1 MRQKRKKVK
10 TMSKNKIDYNEISR
24 AKVTDS
30 RNVVISS
37 CSKGGFTI
45 AQQLEAKE
53 NDKTTAVFLKGAFH
67 VDDIHGLYNIRD
79 AINLAIKVT
88 EESQSEDADWD
99 N

>member
-1 MRQKRKKVK
+1 MAK
-10 TMSKNKIDYNEISR
+10 SKIEYSEISR

-30 RNVVISS
+30 RNIVISS
-37 CSKGGFTI
+37 CNKGGFTI

-53 NDKTTAVFLKGAFH
+53 GDKITSVFLKGAFH
-67 VDDIHGLYNIRD
+67 VDDLHGLYNIRD

-88 EESQSEDADWD
+88 EENISDNEWD

>member
-1 MRQKRKKVK
+1 MMAKSKVE
-10 TMSKNKIDYNEISR
+10 YNEISR

-30 RNVVISS
+30 RNIVISA

-53 NDKTTAVFLKGAFH
+53 NDKTTSVFLKGAFH

-79 AINLAIKVT
+79 AVNLAIKVT
-88 EESQSEDADWD
+88 EENSSNGIDWD

>member
-1 MRQKRKKVK
+1 MTKSKVGY
-10 TMSKNKIDYNEISR
+10 SEISR

-30 RNVVISS
+30 RNIVISA

-53 NDKTTAVFLKGAFH
+53 NDKTTSVFLKGAFH

-79 AINLAIKVT
+79 AVNLAIKVT
-88 EESQSEDADWD
+88 EEKVSEEADWD

>member
-1 MRQKRKKVK
+1 MAKP
-10 TMSKNKIDYNEISR
+10 KIDYREISR

-53 NDKTTAVFLKGAFH
+53 NYKTTSVFLKGALH

-79 AINLAIKVT
+79 AINLAIKVA
-88 EESQSEDADWD
+88 EENSKDDYDWD
-99 N
+99 E

>member
-1 MRQKRKKVK
+1 MAK
-10 TMSKNKIDYNEISR
+10 TKIEYSEISR

-30 RNVVISS
+30 RNIVISN
-37 CSKGGFTI
+37 CNKGGFTI

-53 NDKTTAVFLKGAFH
+53 GDKITSVFLKGAFH
-67 VDDIHGLYNIRD
+67 IDDLHGLYNIRD

-88 EESQSEDADWD
+88 EENANEEADWD

>member
-1 MRQKRKKVK
+1 
-10 TMSKNKIDYNEISR
+10 MSKTAKVEYTELSR

-53 NDKTTAVFLKGAFH
+53 NDKTTSVFLKGAFH

-79 AINLAIKVT
+79 AVNLAIARA
-88 EESQSEDADWD
+88 EENSAEDTDWD
-99 N
+99 E

>member
-1 MRQKRKKVK
+1 MMAKTKVE
-10 TMSKNKIDYNEISR
+10 YNEISR

-30 RNVVISS
+30 RNIVISA

-53 NDKTTAVFLKGAFH
+53 NDKTTSVFLKGAFH
-67 VDDIHGLYNIRD
+67 VDDLHGLYNIRD

-88 EESQSEDADWD
+88 EENSESEADWD

>member
-1 MRQKRKKVK
+1 MAK
-10 TMSKNKIDYNEISR
+10 SKIEYHELSR

-30 RNVVISS
+30 RNIVISN

-53 NDKTTAVFLKGAFH
+53 GDKTTVVFLKGAFH

-88 EESQSEDADWD
+88 EENVKDETEWD

>member
-1 MRQKRKKVK
+1 MAKSRVE
-10 TMSKNKIDYNEISR
+10 YNEISR

-53 NDKTTAVFLKGAFH
+53 NDKITSVFLKGAFH
-67 VDDIHGLYNIRD
+67 IDDLHGLYNIRD

-88 EESQSEDADWD
+88 EENANDETDWD

>member
-1 MRQKRKKVK
+1 MAK
-10 TMSKNKIDYNEISR
+10 SKIEYNEISR

-30 RNVVISS
+30 RNIIISA

-53 NDKTTAVFLKGAFH
+53 NDKTTSVFLKGAFH

-88 EESQSEDADWD
+88 EESIGDETEWD

>member
-1 MRQKRKKVK
+1 MAKSKVE
-10 TMSKNKIDYNEISR
+10 YNEISR
-24 AKVTDS
+24 AKITDS
-30 RNVVISS
+30 RNIVISA

-53 NDKTTAVFLKGAFH
+53 SNKTTSVFLKGAFH

-88 EESQSEDADWD
+88 EENIGNGVEWD

>member
-1 MRQKRKKVK
+1 MAKTKVES
-10 TMSKNKIDYNEISR
+10 TELSR

-30 RNVVISS
+30 RNVVISG

-53 NDKTTAVFLKGAFH
+53 NDKTTSVFLKGAFH

-79 AINLAIKVT
+79 AVNLAIT
-88 EESQSEDADWD
+88 IAEQNSADNTTWD
-99 N
+99 E

>member
-1 MRQKRKKVK
+1 MAKTKVEYK
-10 TMSKNKIDYNEISR
+10 EISR

-53 NDKTTAVFLKGAFH
+53 GDKTTSVFLKGAFH

-79 AINLAIKVT
+79 AINLALSVAEENSG
-88 EESQSEDADWD
+88 EESDWD
-99 N
+99 EE

>member
-1 MRQKRKKVK
+1 MAKSR
-10 TMSKNKIDYNEISR
+10 IDYNEISR

-30 RNVVISS
+30 RNIIISS

-53 NDKTTAVFLKGAFH
+53 NDKVTCVFLKGAFH
-67 VDDIHGLYNIRD
+67 VDDLHGLYNMRD

-88 EESQSEDADWD
+88 EENLGDETDWD

>member
-1 MRQKRKKVK
+1 MAKSKVE
-10 TMSKNKIDYNEISR
+10 YNEISR

-30 RNVVISS
+30 RNIVISA

-53 NDKTTAVFLKGAFH
+53 NDKTTSVFLKGAFH
-67 VDDIHGLYNIRD
+67 VDDVHGLYNIRD

-88 EESQSEDADWD
+88 EENTNNGIDWD